1 MEDFYPDMENELSQK
16 FQRILRLT
24 NNVDPR
30 GENSKPTIYLKEFIF
45 KSENG
50 SVIDLLH
57 VTTSYLKNHKVF
69 ISGILHA
76 VGVDEAY
83 EPNDCYLKN
92 CPIEKWSILG
102 IFFHPFMQKFI
113 AQHSYPGLIPQILFY
128 FFLISFDSVVTH
140 VIVECRH

>member
-1 MEDFYPDMENELSQK
+1 MEDFYPDMENELSPK

-30 GENSKPTIYLKEFIF
+30 GENSQPTIYLKEFIF

-83 EPNDCYLKN
+83 EVNDCYLKN
-92 CPIEKWSILG
+92 CPVEKWSILG
-102 IFFHPFMQKFI
+102 R
-113 AQHSYPGLIPQILFY
+113 YLF
-128 FFLISFDSVVTH
+128 
-140 VIVECRH
+140 